1 MEIEEAKNLEI
12 VSWLSELLKDKKRT
26 TSIDKLRITG
36 VKAMAANLL
45 IVFKYPPISE
55 DKQINNKNGNVSLD
69 NSIVNESFAPVT
81 LDLHIGGAY
90 KTTHSIKERDFL
102 NLDHT
107 GSHGAITLHN
117 VKTTHGTSAQL
128 NERVYAFHRH

>member
-45 IVFKYPPISE
+45 IVFKYPPINE

-69 NSIVNESFAPVT
+69 NSIVNESFVEFSSKP
-81 LDLHIGGAY
+81 GA
-90 KTTHSIKERDFL
+90 TI
-102 NLDHT
+102 
-107 GSHGAITLHN
+107 
-117 VKTTHGTSAQL
+117 
-128 NERVYAFHRH
+128 